1 MLQLLSFL
9 WESAQYGLRGS
20 PAGWSCSRML
30 FGEIKKKPDVTSWE
44 WNSDKLRQCEKAKC
58 DRSKPFWKRGTDKM
72 ASLWK
77 WLWHYCQLGYECWV
91 VLFPSMDWPERRRLA
106 WTSEKTPGLEQG
118 WAAVAQQWH
127 EKRGGLVQLL
137 GKRSGLAI
145 CKRPRRLLAK
155 DTWCFPRLGQCC
167 WRTDRL
173 APDIHFESGRPKIH
187 YRSGGANASQVP
199 QTTVGESDYSM
210 MSYNPIRDSTWL
222 RWSQFAQRYL
232 SLFLYSFNSRHQR
245 FWKEPYRPNQNTKL
259 SNLN

>member
-1 MLQLLSFL
+1 MDWEDLQQDEAVAECYLGKSRKSQT
-9 WESAQYGLRGS
+9 WHHGS
-20 PAGWSCSRML
+20 GT
-30 FGEIKKKPDVTSWE
+30 VTSCG
-44 WNSDKLRQCEKAKC
+44 SARRQNVIAVN
-58 DRSKPFWKRGTDKM
+58 RKRGTDKM

-77 WLWHYCQLGYECWV
+77 WLWHYCQLDYECWV

-187 YRSGGANASQVP
+187 YRSGGANARQVP
-199 QTTVGESDYSM
+199 QTTISSQLENLTILWCLTTLSETPPDSD
-210 MSYNPIRDSTWL
+210 D
-222 RWSQFAQRYL
+222 L
-232 SLFLYSFNSRHQR
+232 SLLRDIWVCFYIVLTSDIRGSGRSLTDQIKTQNS
-245 FWKEPYRPNQNTKL
+245 PI
-259 SNLN
+259 

>member
-1 MLQLLSFL
+1 MDWEDLQQDEAVAECYLGKSRKSQT
-9 WESAQYGLRGS
+9 WHHGS
-20 PAGWSCSRML
+20 GT
-30 FGEIKKKPDVTSWE
+30 VTSCG
-44 WNSDKLRQCEKAKC
+44 SARRQNVIAVN
-58 DRSKPFWKRGTDKM
+58 RKRGTDKM

-155 DTWCFPRLGQCC
+155 DTTWCFPRLGQCC

-232 SLFLYSFNSRHQR
+232 SLFLYSFNIRHQR